1 MKCARQNRV
10 ASAFTFF
17 FPGEH
22 RGNAPVCARVYTHAK
37 PYSEEK
43 EKEKKSVK
51 EESVV
56 KQKKKSQELGGSKY
70 TTFYFV
76 TVCKYACMASRSKNQ
91 LKRRER
97 CVSNENTC
105 FPFFLV
111 VDVVVETCFL
121 CHAEGKQE
129 NKKKG
134 KRGSALEVHAHYS

>member
-1 MKCARQNRV
+1 MCATKQ
-10 ASAFTFF
+10 SCFCIYFF
-17 FPGEH
+17 FPRRAQGQ
-22 RGNAPVCARVYTHAK
+22 RSGVRSRLHACEAILRRERK
-37 PYSEEK
+37 R
-43 EKEKKSVK
+43 K
-51 EESVV
+51 EERKRRISGQA
-56 KQKKKSQELGGSKY
+56 KKKKSQELGGSKY

-76 TVCKYACMASRSKNQ
+76 IVCKYACMASRSKNQ

>member
-56 KQKKKSQELGGSKY
+56 KQKKKK
-70 TTFYFV
+70 
-76 TVCKYACMASRSKNQ
+76 SRI
-91 LKRRER
+91 RRFK
-97 CVSNENTC
+97 VYD
-105 FPFFLV
+105 FL
-111 VDVVVETCFL
+111 F
-121 CHAEGKQE
+121 
-129 NKKKG
+129 
-134 KRGSALEVHAHYS
+134 RYSL